1 MISDD
6 KKIQI
11 PSYIKK
17 ILKNQPKLRSGR
29 KNYKNHEK
37 RISDTIKLIKKF
49 VEEKNN

>member
-1 MISDD
+1 MIEDK

-29 KNYKNHEK
+29 KNYENHEK

-49 VEEKNN
+49 IEEKNN

>member
-1 MISDD
+1 MA
-6 KKIQI
+6 KEKIQI

-17 ILKNQPKLRSGR
+17 ILKSKPKLRSGR

-49 VEEKNN
+49 LKEKNN

>member
-1 MISDD
+1 MIEDK

-29 KNYKNHEK
+29 KNYTNHEK
-37 RISDTIKLIKKF
+37 RISDTIKLVKKF
-49 VEEKNN
+49 IEEKK